1 MIRFT
6 GLTMLFAA
14 LCTLLFVTPILAYS
28 EIDYQVMHFSC
39 IKKDWRIANAI
50 DNLCNKN
57 IHMPGWDASNGVT
70 FDGHN
75 KVAVLVNPPCW
86 GDGRIN
92 SNSNVWIPQYWCQR
106 QFWQVCAQGNAQGR
120 GVQVFGAR
128 KCQSFWITDNK
139 Y

>member
-1 MIRFT
+1 MVRFT
-6 GLTMLFAA
+6 GLTMLLAA
-14 LCTLLFVTPILAYS
+14 LCTFLFVIPTLAYS

-50 DNLCNKN
+50 DQICAKNL
-57 IHMPGWDASNGVT
+57 HMPGWDASMGVT

-106 QFWQVCAQGNAQGR
+106 QFWQVCAQGSPQGR